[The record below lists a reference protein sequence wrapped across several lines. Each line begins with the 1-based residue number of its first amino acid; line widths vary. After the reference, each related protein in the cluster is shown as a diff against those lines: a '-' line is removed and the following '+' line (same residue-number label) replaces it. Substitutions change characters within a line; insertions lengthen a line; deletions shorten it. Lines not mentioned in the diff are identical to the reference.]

1 MCQRLRVAIRV
12 GATDEEEF
20 YQAGD
25 DTGLTFVGIK
35 WRRRSA
41 NQCDF
46 ALFGDVSQVRV
57 VITFVRSAEVAD
69 NFVILRLCHS

>member
-1 MCQRLRVAIRV
+1 MAMIV

-35 WRRRSA
+35 WKRRTG
-41 NQCDF
+41 NKCDF
-46 ALFGDVSQVRV
+46 ALFGDVSRV
-57 VITFVRSAEVAD
+57 S
-69 NFVILRLCHS
+69 CHN

>member
-1 MCQRLRVAIRV
+1 MQNPEAEDMCQRLKVAIMV

-41 NQCDF
+41 NQCNF
-46 ALFGDVSQVRV
+46 ALFGDVSLVL
-57 VITFVRSAEVAD
+57 S
-69 NFVILRLCHS
+69 